1 MQCLGIDLAWGERAR
16 TGLAALDPGGA
27 LVASTSVVT
36 DDEIAAFV
44 QRWTSPG
51 PGEGLVAAVDAPL
64 VVPNLTGRRPCEA
77 QVSAAFGRFFAGAYP
92 ANRANPAFA
101 PEPRGARLA
110 RRFGWSI
117 DPGTAMTPST
127 TLALEVYP
135 HPAMVSLF
143 GLDRVIPYKL
153 KAGRDLPGLRAAY
166 ARLLDHLET
175 TCGDVL
181 RLRQSPRWAQLRAT
195 AAGARRK
202 SELDPDRGR
211 GRRDPVCLPRL
222 ALGARPAVADRV
234 GRPPGRLHRDAAPAG
249 RGGRPGRHLI
259 AAGPSSSRRATA
271 STTAAALQASGAG
284 PEGEPSD
291 RTFSGKLPHAVT
303 WACSQSSHRR
313 ATSGRPDSAA
323 V

>member
-1 MQCLGIDLAWGERAR
+1 MLCPTPAAAQRKPRVGPAGGPAGGDRPPLPDSGGVHCLGIDLAWGERAR

-44 QRWTSPG
+44 QRWTSAG
-51 PGEGLVAAVDAPL
+51 PGDGLVAAVDAPL

-166 ARLLDHLET
+166 ARPAEPPRDHL
-175 TCGDVL
+175 
-181 RLRQSPRWAQLRAT
+181 RRRAAAAAVRPVGA
-195 AAGARRK
+195 AAGHRGRRPPQ
-202 SELDPDRGR
+202 ERAGPDRGR

-222 ALGARPAVADRV
+222 AVGARPAVADRV
-234 GRPPGRLHRDAAPAG
+234 GRRPGRLHRDAAPAG
-249 RGGRPGRHLI
+249 RGGRPGRSPDRRGPVGLE
-259 AAGPSSSRRATA
+259 AGDGQHDGGRAP
-271 STTAAALQASGAG
+271 GERGG
-284 PEGEPSD
+284 P
-291 RTFSGKLPHAVT
+291 
-303 WACSQSSHRR
+303 
-313 ATSGRPDSAA
+313 
-323 V
+323 

>member
-1 MQCLGIDLAWGERAR
+1 MRCLGIDLAWGERAR
-16 TGLAALDPGGA
+16 TGLAALDPSGV

-44 QRWTSPG
+44 QRWARVG
-51 PGEGLVAAVDAPL
+51 PGDGLVAAVDAPL

-117 DPGTAMTPST
+117 DPGTVMSPST

-153 KAGRDLPGLRAAY
+153 KAGRELPGLRAAY
-166 ARLLDHLET
+166 ALLLDHLET

-181 RLRQSPRWAQLRAT
+181 RLRESPGGRSCGPPRPAPAARASWT
-195 AAGARRK
+195 GSRTRSTRSCAPTSPG
-202 SELDPDRGR
+202 SGCTT
-211 GRRDPVCLPRL
+211 GRR
-222 ALGARPAVADRV
+222 
-234 GRPPGRLHRDAAPAG
+234 
-249 RGGRPGRHLI
+249 
-259 AAGPSSSRRATA
+259 
-271 STTAAALQASGAG
+271 
-284 PEGEPSD
+284 
-291 RTFSGKLPHAVT
+291 
-303 WACSQSSHRR
+303 
-313 ATSGRPDSAA
+313 
-323 V
+323 